1 MKKLII
7 PTFCFAVLSTV
18 AFERKKYLQL
28 HYMPKQANIEDV
40 MFVQVNSGSLNMR
53 KTGAEGAS
61 IVAKLANGTQVTVY
75 RNPKAGRRSKPMEK
89 KDMSVP
95 SIYRQRSQGL

>member
-18 AFERKKYLQL
+18 AFEEKISAAPL
-28 HYMPKQANIEDV
+28 HAEQANIEDI

-75 RNPKAGRRSKPMEK
+75 SESK
-89 KDMSVP
+89 
-95 SIYRQRSQGL
+95 GWA

>member
-18 AFERKKYLQL
+18 AFEEKISAAPL
-28 HYMPKQANIEDV
+28 HAEQANIEDV

-61 IVAKLANGTQVTVY
+61 IVAKQ
-75 RNPKAGRRSKPMEK
+75 K

-95 SIYRQRSQGL
+95 SIYRQRSLER